1 MRKVFFYEI
10 LFLLLAFG
18 TLVAEP
24 KTIQD
29 QALENQSELANYG
42 TSQSQ
47 LISLNDSGLSPS
59 SLKVRKEDSIVFFL
73 NKSTD
78 SLATLKVDF
87 GHKVTH
93 CASSNMKIHNA
104 GIVESGKPFGP
115 RDFASLCF
123 HESGSYPVTVYGLS
137 KFPKGATGTIIVE

>member
-104 GIVESGKPFGP
+104 GIVESGKPLVREILLACAFTNQAHTRSP
-115 RDFASLCF
+115 YMAFQS
-123 HESGSYPVTVYGLS
+123 
-137 KFPKGATGTIIVE
+137 FPKVPPEQ